1 MPLSIVGLQDALHV
15 VEVLHAP
22 AGELLH
28 AGFCSSLEGA
38 TGRQRDLLRVEELSV
53 DKGAGPLSEH
63 LGHTRDVSLHRELP
77 LLLRQVAVAAEAHA
91 ARGALDELGV
101 PQRHIDEVDAADVLE
116 LYALP
121 SLRGLRA
128 KHAEP
133 LAAEVPA
140 RVVEVAQLLEG
151 RDLEA
156 LLLPRSAEDL
166 DHRLEAHL
174 ASEQ

>member
-77 LLLRQVAVAAEAHA
+77 LLLRQVALAAEAHA
-91 ARGALDELGV
+91 ARG
-101 PQRHIDEVDAADVLE
+101 AADVLE

-140 RVVEVAQLLEG
+140 RV
-151 RDLEA
+151 
-156 LLLPRSAEDL
+156 
-166 DHRLEAHL
+166 
-174 ASEQ
+174 